1 MGLTLTAT
9 QTTAKNVLANP
20 NAWTLLVEISIYGI
34 KSLGYGAGAGTFYLG
49 ETITGGTSGAT
60 GRLIYD
66 GATPMYLYGV
76 TGTYVNAETIT
87 GSISG
92 ATRAVV
98 GTQAD
103 YDRTLRYAQD
113 KKDVQWPTGVHDYT
127 ATSMELEYVSKYI
140 DGSWQDVVLRIF
152 NDATLNKYVEDCLGL
167 EGAIVTLRLVYS
179 GNLSE
184 AAVTEEAFIIRSC
197 SIPSAEWIQFGLGQE
212 KPLTLA
218 FPNARYESEPCRH
231 QFKNATSCQYAG
243 AVAACS
249 RTLATCIVLA
259 NEEHFGAYPG
269 IPGGVFK

>member
-1 MGLTLTAT
+1 MGLTLTST
-9 QTTAKNVLANP
+9 QIIGKNTLANP
-20 NAWTLLVEISIYGI
+20 ASWLLLVEFNITGI
-34 KSLGYGAGAGTFYLG
+34 KYLGYGAGAGTFSLG
-49 ETITGGTSGAT
+49 EMITGGTSGAR

-76 TGTYVNAETIT
+76 TGTYVNGETIT

-98 GTQAD
+98 GTQSD

-113 KKDVQWPTGVHDYT
+113 KADVEWVTGGDTWT

-140 DGSWQDVVLRIF
+140 DGSWTDVVLRIF

-167 EGAIVTLRLVYS
+167 EGESVTLRLVYS
-179 GNLSE
+179 GNLTE
-184 AAVTEEAFIIRSC
+184 AAAVTETFVIRSC
-197 SIPSAEWIQFGLGQE
+197 SIPNAEWIQFGLGQE

-218 FPNARYESEPCRH
+218 FPNSRYESEPCRH
-231 QFKNATSCQYAG
+231 KFKNATSCQYAG

-249 RTLATCIVLA
+249 RSLATCIVLA
-259 NEEHFGAYPG
+259 NEEHFGAYPA